1 MVGQG
6 PIQFL
11 QGPHHLSNQL
21 FKDSISLFQNDLGH
35 VNLFCESVLNS
46 FKCAYIFNGEI
57 WPLVYIIHHKHGSL
71 WSLTC
76 QAFSP
81 VCLPTSLTSKGLSRQ
96 GHTWSLSDP
105 LHHSLLDGCT
115 PGRTSDWQPPGG
127 SWGFHFSCPKEPSC
141 NCPPLGG

>member
-1 MVGQG
+1 MEGQE

-21 FKDSISLFQNDLGH
+21 FKDNISLFKSDIGH

-46 FKCAYIFNGEI
+46 FSVPVSSMEKFGPCGPSFTINMDPYG
-57 WPLVYIIHHKHGSL
+57 L
-71 WSLTC
+71 
-76 QAFSP
+76 SP
-81 VCLPTSLTSKGLSRQ
+81 AKLSVCLPTSLTSKGLSRQ
-96 GHTWSLSDP
+96 GYTWSLSVP

-127 SWGFHFSCPKEPSC
+127 SWGFRFSCPKEPSC